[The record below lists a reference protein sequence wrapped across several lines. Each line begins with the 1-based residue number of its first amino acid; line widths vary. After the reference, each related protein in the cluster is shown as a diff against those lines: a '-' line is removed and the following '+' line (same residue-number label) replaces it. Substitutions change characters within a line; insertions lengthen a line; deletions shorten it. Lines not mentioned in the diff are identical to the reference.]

1 MPGCEQGP
9 YATNAAGLPKVIHC
23 CWFGHGEKSPLIQ
36 RCMASWREQ
45 MPDWQIKIW
54 TEEDFN
60 VGTVAY
66 TAEAY
71 NAKKYAFVSDYARF
85 WILYHVG
92 GVCLCTDVELLKP
105 LDDLLE
111 KTPRLMGFELAN
123 TVNPG
128 SIMAS
133 PPGSSLIEEILQDYA
148 ALHFSNPDGS
158 FNTKTIVAY
167 TTEALRRHG
176 FSGGNKL
183 QEVAGFTLYPCEY
196 FCPFEHETQMFL
208 PTQNTRSFHHFAAT
222 WSPWYRRL
230 RFRCIGLAARLLGRE
245 RYLALKAK
253 LLRR

>member
-1 MPGCEQGP
+1 MPNYE
-9 YATNAAGLPKVIHC
+9 YNAAGLPKVIHY
-23 CWFGHGEKSPLIQ
+23 CWFGRGEKSPLIQ
-36 RCMASWREQ
+36 HCIGTWRAL
-45 MPDWQIKIW
+45 MPGWQIKEW
-54 TEEDFN
+54 NEDNFN
-60 VGTVAY
+60 VGSIPY

-85 WILYHVG
+85 AILHQEG
-92 GVCLCTDVELLKP
+92 GVCLCTDVELFKP

-111 KTPRLMGFELAN
+111 KTPALMGFELEN

-133 PPGSSLIEEILQDYA
+133 PPGSPLIAEILKDYA

-158 FNTKTIVAY
+158 LNTKTIVAY
-167 TTEALRRHG
+167 TTECLRRHG
-176 FSGGNKL
+176 FTGGNRM
-183 QEVAGFTLYPCEY
+183 QTVEEFTIYPSEY

-208 PTQNTRSFHHFAAT
+208 PTENTYSRHHFAAT

-230 RFRCIGLAARLLGRE
+230 RFRCIGLAARVLGRQ
-245 RYLALKAK
+245 RYLALKRK